1 MVRCGHNNKNNKECY
16 WEKGGI
22 LVKKIVHICQSDIG
36 GTTEY
41 IYLLLKNMDTN
52 KYQNILIC
60 PSSGNIQKKISKLN
74 IKIYIIEMIR
84 NISSFKDFKDILKIR
99 KILKKEKPDV
109 LFLHSSKAGAL
120 GRMARIG
127 IKNLKVLYNPHG
139 WAFNMEGSS
148 KKKFFYGAIEK
159 FLSYFTDIIINISE
173 DEYETAIKRN
183 ISEKKMVII
192 KNGIEIEKYKE
203 NKKEIFLD
211 KYVIGFVGRLSE
223 QKNPLFLVEIAKELL
238 DKKEQNFTFYVVG
251 DGELRGELEKKIKE
265 NNLESYFFL
274 RGWSEKVEEDIRNFD
289 IALMISKWEGFGLV
303 VCEYMA
309 AKKPVIGVSVGGV
322 KDIIE
327 NEKNGILI
335 KEYDSQ
341 KFAENIIRIKNTIDL
356 KEQLINKAF
365 IDVKNKFSIT
375 EVIKRIKQLI

>member
-1 MVRCGHNNKNNKECY
+1 M
-16 WEKGGI
+16 
-22 LVKKIVHICQSDIG
+22 KKIVHICQSDIG

-327 NEKNGILI
+327 NEKNGI
-335 KEYDSQ
+335 
-341 KFAENIIRIKNTIDL
+341 
-356 KEQLINKAF
+356 F
-365 IDVKNKFSIT
+365 I
-375 EVIKRIKQLI
+375 

>member
-1 MVRCGHNNKNNKECY
+1 M
-16 WEKGGI
+16 
-22 LVKKIVHICQSDIG
+22 KKIVHICQSDIG

-60 PSSGNIQKKISKLN
+60 PSSGNIQKKISELN

-99 KILKKEKPDV
+99 KILKQEKPDV

-148 KKKFFYGAIEK
+148 RKKFFYGAIEK

-192 KNGIEIEKYKE
+192 KNGIAIEKYKE

-223 QKNPLFLVEIAKELL
+223 PKNPLFLVEIAKELL
-238 DKKEQNFTFYVVG
+238 DKKEQNFIFYVVG

-341 KFAENIIRIKNTIDL
+341 KFAENIIRIKNNIDL

-365 IDVKNKFSIT
+365 IDVRNKFSIT